1 MIENKMREVSN
12 GAELSRIL
20 IVMLRI
26 FNFILTSVSSQRKLL
41 SRRVTISGRD
51 VKVSLLKNDLL
62 KAGFSERKLFFF
74 FANLN
79 EHHLQ
84 LTD

>member
-74 FANLN
+74 CKS
-79 EHHLQ
+79 Q
-84 LTD
+84 

>member
-74 FANLN
+74 ANLN

>member
-41 SRRVTISGRD
+41 SRRVTISGR
-51 VKVSLLKNDLL
+51 
-62 KAGFSERKLFFF
+62 AGFSERKLFF